1 MGHITENILS
11 LRQELP
17 SGVELVAVSKFKSG
31 EEILEAYEAGQR
43 VFGESRPQELK
54 EKAMTLPKD
63 IEWHFIGH
71 LQSNKIKMTVPYVKL
86 IHSVDT
92 PKLFFEIEKWCRQNG
107 YSVDVLLEMHIA
119 SEESKQGFSDDE
131 VLSFLEGIEK
141 ARQAGYSEGFPSQV
155 RIRGIMG
162 MASLTEDEEL
172 IRKEFGHLN
181 SVFDRIRALGYPF
194 LDSFDLKSFG
204 MTHDYHVAVEMGSN
218 MVRIGTKMFVMP
230 YVHRFSANSVHIPF
244 TVCWIFIA

>member
-119 SEESKQGFSDDE
+119 SEESKPQ
-131 VLSFLEGIEK
+131 LS
-141 ARQAGYSEGFPSQV
+141 R
-155 RIRGIMG
+155 R
-162 MASLTEDEEL
+162 D
-172 IRKEFGHLN
+172 
-181 SVFDRIRALGYPF
+181 
-194 LDSFDLKSFG
+194 
-204 MTHDYHVAVEMGSN
+204 
-218 MVRIGTKMFVMP
+218 
-230 YVHRFSANSVHIPF
+230 
-244 TVCWIFIA
+244 

>member
-131 VLSFLEGIEK
+131 VLGFLEGIEK

-218 MVRIGTKMFVMP
+218 MVRIGTK
-230 YVHRFSANSVHIPF
+230 
-244 TVCWIFIA
+244 IFGPRGVRLS

>member
-1 MGHITENILS
+1 MAFYRSSAEQQDQDD
-11 LRQELP
+11 RAVCQVDP
-17 SGVELVAVSKFKSG
+17 FGV
-31 EEILEAYEAGQR
+31 
-43 VFGESRPQELK
+43 
-54 EKAMTLPKD
+54 
-63 IEWHFIGH
+63 
-71 LQSNKIKMTVPYVKL
+71 
-86 IHSVDT
+86 
-92 PKLFFEIEKWCRQNG
+92 FFEIEKWCRQNG

-218 MVRIGTKMFVMP
+218 MVRIGTK
-230 YVHRFSANSVHIPF
+230 
-244 TVCWIFIA
+244 IFGPRGVRL

>member
-1 MGHITENILS
+1 MGHISENILS

-54 EKAMTLPKD
+54 E
-63 IEWHFIGH
+63 
-71 LQSNKIKMTVPYVKL
+71 NVPYVRL

-92 PKLFFEIEKWCRQNG
+92 PKLFFEIERWCRQNG

-119 SEESKQGFSDDE
+119 SEESKQGFSDEE
-131 VLSFLEGIEK
+131 VMEFLAGIEQ
-141 ARQAGYSEGFPSQV
+141 ARQSGDNEKYPSQV
-155 RIRGIMG
+155 RIRGVMG

-172 IRKEFGHLN
+172 IRREFAHLN
-181 SVFDRIRALGYPF
+181 SVFDRIKALDYPF
-194 LDSFDLKSFG
+194 LGQFDLRSFG
-204 MTHDYHVAVEMGSN
+204 MTHDYHIAVEMGSN
-218 MVRIGTKMFVMP
+218 MVRVGTK
-230 YVHRFSANSVHIPF
+230 
-244 TVCWIFIA
+244 IFGPRGVRLS

>member
-1 MGHITENILS
+1 MGHISENILS

-54 EKAMTLPKD
+54 EKALSLPKD

-71 LQSNKIKMTVPYVKL
+71 LQSNKIKMTVPYVRL

-92 PKLFFEIEKWCRQNG
+92 PKLFFEIERWCRQNG

-119 SEESKQGFSDDE
+119 SEESKQGFSDEE
-131 VLSFLEGIEK
+131 VMDFLAGIEQ
-141 ARQAGYSEGFPSQV
+141 ARQSG
-155 RIRGIMG
+155 
-162 MASLTEDEEL
+162 D
-172 IRKEFGHLN
+172 HLN
-181 SVFDRIRALGYPF
+181 SVFDSIKALDYPF
-194 LDSFDLKSFG
+194 LGQFDLKSFG
-204 MTHDYHVAVEMGSN
+204 MTHDYHIAVEMGSN
-218 MVRIGTKMFVMP
+218 MVRVGTK
-230 YVHRFSANSVHIPF
+230 
-244 TVCWIFIA
+244 IFGPRGVRLS

>member
-31 EEILEAYEAGQR
+31 EEILEAYNAGQR
-43 VFGESRPQELK
+43 VFGESRPQELR
-54 EKAMTLPKD
+54 EKALSLPKD

-107 YSVDVLLEMHIA
+107 CSVDVLLEMHIA
-119 SEESKQGFSDDE
+119 SEESKQGFSDEE
-131 VLSFLEGIEK
+131 VLGFLEGIEK
-141 ARQAGYSEGFPSQV
+141 ARQAGDSEGFPTQV
-155 RIRGIMG
+155 RIRGVMG
-162 MASLTEDEEL
+162 MASLTEDEAL
-172 IRKEFGHLN
+172 IRKEFAHLN
-181 SVFDRIRALGYPF
+181 SVYDRIKALGWPF
-194 LDSFDLKSFG
+194 LEQFDLKSFG
-204 MTHDYHVAVEMGSN
+204 MTHDYLIAVEMGSN
-218 MVRIGTKMFVMP
+218 MVRVGTK
-230 YVHRFSANSVHIPF
+230 
-244 TVCWIFIA
+244 IFGPRGVRLS

>member
-17 SGVELVAVSKFKSG
+17 SGVD
-31 EEILEAYEAGQR
+31 EAGQR

-131 VLSFLEGIEK
+131 VLSFLEGIEE

-181 SVFDRIRALGYPF
+181 SVFDRIRTLGYPF

-218 MVRIGTKMFVMP
+218 MVRIGTK
-230 YVHRFSANSVHIPF
+230 
-244 TVCWIFIA
+244 IFGPRGVRL

>member
-1 MGHITENILS
+1 MGHISENILS

-54 EKAMTLPKD
+54 EKALSLPKD

-71 LQSNKIKMTVPYVKL
+71 LQSNKIKMTVPYVRL

-92 PKLFFEIEKWCRQNG
+92 PKLFFEIERWCRQNG
-107 YSVDVLLEMHIA
+107 YSVDVL
-119 SEESKQGFSDDE
+119 
-131 VLSFLEGIEK
+131 
-141 ARQAGYSEGFPSQV
+141 ARQSGDNEKYPSQV
-155 RIRGIMG
+155 RIRGVMG

-172 IRKEFGHLN
+172 IRREFAHLN
-181 SVFDRIRALGYPF
+181 SVFDSIKALDYPF
-194 LDSFDLKSFG
+194 LGQFDLKSFG
-204 MTHDYHVAVEMGSN
+204 MTHDYHIAVEMGSN
-218 MVRIGTKMFVMP
+218 MVRVGTK
-230 YVHRFSANSVHIPF
+230 
-244 TVCWIFIA
+244 IFGPRGVRLS

>member
-54 EKAMTLPKD
+54 EKALSLPKD

-92 PKLFFEIEKWCRQNG
+92 PKLFFEIERWCRQNG
-107 YSVDVLLEMHIA
+107 FSIDVLLEMHIA
-119 SEESKQGFSDDE
+119 SEESKQGFSDEE
-131 VLSFLEGIEK
+131 VMDFLAGIEK
-141 ARQAGYSEGFPSQV
+141 ARQSGDNEGCPTQV
-155 RIRGIMG
+155 RIRGVMG
-162 MASLTEDEEL
+162 MASLTEDEAL
-172 IRKEFGHLN
+172 IRREFAHLN
-181 SVFDRIRALGYPF
+181 SVFDRIKALGYPF
-194 LDSFDLKSFG
+194 LGRLWDILSSDS
-204 MTHDYHVAVEMGSN
+204 
-218 MVRIGTKMFVMP
+218 
-230 YVHRFSANSVHIPF
+230 SV
-244 TVCWIFIA
+244 

>member
-31 EEILEAYEAGQR
+31 EEILEANEAGQR

-54 EKAMTLPKD
+54 EKALSLPKD

-92 PKLFFEIEKWCRQNG
+92 PKLFFEIERWCRQNG
-107 YSVDVLLEMHIA
+107 FSIDVLLEMHIA
-119 SEESKQGFSDDE
+119 SEESKQGFSDEE
-131 VLSFLEGIEK
+131 VMDFLAGID
-141 ARQAGYSEGFPSQV
+141 
-155 RIRGIMG
+155 IRGVMG
-162 MASLTEDEEL
+162 MASLTEDEAL
-172 IRKEFGHLN
+172 IRREFAHLN
-181 SVFDRIRALGYPF
+181 SVFDRIKALGYPF
-194 LDSFDLKSFG
+194 LGQFDLKSFG
-204 MTHDYHVAVEMGSN
+204 MTHDYHIAVEMGSN
-218 MVRIGTKMFVMP
+218 MVRIGTK
-230 YVHRFSANSVHIPF
+230 
-244 TVCWIFIA
+244 IFGPRGVRL

>member
-1 MGHITENILS
+1 MGHISENILS

-17 SGVELVAVSKFKSG
+17 SGVELVAVSKFKSE

-54 EKAMTLPKD
+54 EKALSLPKD

-92 PKLFFEIEKWCRQNG
+92 PKLFFEIERWCRQNG
-107 YSVDVLLEMHIA
+107 FSIDVLLG
-119 SEESKQGFSDDE
+119 KQGFSDEE
-131 VLSFLEGIEK
+131 VMDFLAGIEQ
-141 ARQAGYSEGFPSQV
+141 ARQSGDNEKYPSQV
-155 RIRGIMG
+155 RIRGVMG

-172 IRKEFGHLN
+172 IRREFAHLN
-181 SVFDRIRALGYPF
+181 AVFDSIKALDCPF
-194 LDSFDLKSFG
+194 LGQFDLKSFG
-204 MTHDYHVAVEMGSN
+204 MTHDYHIAVEMGSN
-218 MVRIGTKMFVMP
+218 MVRIGTK
-230 YVHRFSANSVHIPF
+230 
-244 TVCWIFIA
+244 IFGPRGVRLS

>member
-1 MGHITENILS
+1 MGHISENILS

-17 SGVELVAVSKFKSG
+17 SGVELVAVSKFKSE

-54 EKAMTLPKD
+54 EKALSLPKD

-92 PKLFFEIEKWCRQNG
+92 PKLFFEIERWCRQNG
-107 YSVDVLLEMHIA
+107 FSIDVLLEMHIA
-119 SEESKQGFSDDE
+119 SEESKQGFSDEE
-131 VLSFLEGIEK
+131 VMDFLAGEK
-141 ARQAGYSEGFPSQV
+141 YPSQV
-155 RIRGIMG
+155 RIRGVMG

-172 IRKEFGHLN
+172 IRREFAHLN
-181 SVFDRIRALGYPF
+181 AVFDSIKALDCPF
-194 LDSFDLKSFG
+194 LGQFDLKSFG
-204 MTHDYHVAVEMGSN
+204 MTHDYHIAVEMGSN
-218 MVRIGTKMFVMP
+218 MVRVGTK
-230 YVHRFSANSVHIPF
+230 
-244 TVCWIFIA
+244 IFGPRGVRLS